1 MVLPKA
7 GLYTDGNVK
16 PLYPGDDM
24 AGVETEGL
32 PPTPI
37 ALQLSPSRSR
47 IHVRMAGL
55 GRLEVACPGCTGPF
69 RVDLFDW
76 QGQLK
81 RTAQAKG
88 MDSGEAAIELEILPG
103 SLPGGAYLL
112 GVTHGGKVGYRR
124 LVLPL

>member
-1 MVLPKA
+1 MGEKMAAVD
-7 GLYTDGNVK
+7 TDG
-16 PLYPGDDM
+16 
-24 AGVETEGL
+24 L
-32 PPTPI
+32 PSTPI
-37 ALQLSPSRSR
+37 ALHLLPSKSR

-55 GRLEVACPGCTGPF
+55 GRLEVTCPACTGPF

-88 MDSGEAAIELEILPG
+88 LDKGEMTIEMEILPG

-112 GVTHGGKVGYRR
+112 GVTHAGKVGYRR